1 MANPRLQLGRK
12 HQGFTLVELM
22 IVVGIIGLLATVAL
36 PEFQNLML
44 HAKKAE
50 REAMLT
56 SLMRTVNDYWSAHN
70 TLPGG
75 ATPDLPQNPPGTD
88 YGTRKLLDRSLGH
101 WADLGWT
108 PDGSLYYCF
117 DIQRPADDVLEVTA
131 KSDLDHNGVLNV
143 KTVRYRLHDGS
154 WQWDSEI
161 ESPDLY

>member
-56 SLMRTVNDYWSAHN
+56 SLMHTVNDYWSAHN
-70 TLPGG
+70 TLPENGG
-75 ATPDLPQNPPGTD
+75 RSGNSRQRVPSSCS
-88 YGTRKLLDRSLGH
+88 TRLG
-101 WADLGWT
+101 
-108 PDGSLYYCF
+108 
-117 DIQRPADDVLEVTA
+117 
-131 KSDLDHNGVLNV
+131 
-143 KTVRYRLHDGS
+143 
-154 WQWDSEI
+154 
-161 ESPDLY
+161 